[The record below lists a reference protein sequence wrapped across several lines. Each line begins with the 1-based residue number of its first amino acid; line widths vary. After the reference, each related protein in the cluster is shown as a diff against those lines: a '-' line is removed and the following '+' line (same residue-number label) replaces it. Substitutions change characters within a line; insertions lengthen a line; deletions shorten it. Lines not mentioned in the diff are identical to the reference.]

1 MQAGPNKV
9 VTIDYTVTDG
19 QGGEID
25 SSRDGDP
32 LVYIHGVGHLIPG
45 LEKEVE
51 GKSAGDTL
59 TVVVPPEE
67 AYGQRDE
74 ALRQVVARDQF
85 EDPDKL
91 QVGMQFEAQ
100 GEENDSEVVTVVA
113 IEGEEITL
121 DANHPLAGITLHF
134 EVSIVE
140 VRDAS
145 QEELDHGHVHGE
157 GGHHH

>member
-9 VTIDYTVTDG
+9 VTIDYTVTDR

-25 SSRDGDP
+25 SSRDGVP
-32 LVYIHGVGHLIPG
+32 LVYILGVGHLIRG
-45 LEKEVE
+45 LVKEVE
-51 GKSAGDTL
+51 GKSACYSL

>member
-91 QVGMQFEAQ
+91 QVGMPFEAQ

>member
-1 MQAGPNKV
+1 MQAGPNKI

-25 SSRDGDP
+25 SSKDGDP

-45 LEKEVE
+45 LEKKLE
-51 GKSAGDTL
+51 GKSAGDSL
-59 TVVVPPEE
+59 TAIIPPEE

-100 GEENDSEVVTVVA
+100 GEGDDSEVVTVIS
-113 IEGEEITL
+113 IEEEDVTL

-134 EVSIVE
+134 EVQIVE

>member
-1 MQAGPNKV
+1 MQAAPNKV

-19 QGGEID
+19 QGEVID
-25 SSRDGDP
+25 SSKDGDP

-51 GKSAGDTL
+51 GKSAGDKL

-91 QVGMQFEAQ
+91 QVGMQFEAR
-100 GEENDSEVVTVVA
+100 GEGSDSQVVTIVS
-113 IEGEEITL
+113 IEGNDVTL
-121 DANHPLAGITLHF
+121 DANHPLAGVTLHF
-134 EVSIVE
+134 EVEVTE

>member
-45 LEKEVE
+45 LEKELE
-51 GKSAGDTL
+51 GKSAGDSL

-100 GEENDSEVVTVVA
+100 GEESDSEVVTVVT
-113 IEGEEITL
+113 IDGNDVTL

-134 EVSIVE
+134 EVKIAE

-145 QEELDHGHVHGE
+145 QEELDHGHVHGQ
-157 GGHHH
+157 GGHQH